1 MASVTVQKWG
11 TAAACRGQCVHV
23 YREGKNYANPDI
35 DRTKSACVWVMD
47 DVKTCQKNIRETIAK
62 IDKNRPPK
70 RIKRDRKTVAELCVP
85 APREGTSQE
94 DALRFFQGVY
104 DELAA
109 TGYHVCGG
117 AVHGDETHDYIDP
130 DDKKLHRSRLHM
142 HVLLVPETERGLNM
156 KSWLTK
162 NRFRELNALCDRV
175 CKRELGHPYQDGSGR
190 RSRGTV
196 EALKEKSSAELLRTA
211 EAVRNEL
218 PRLEA
223 SRDALRAQEEKSRQ
237 ETANAAREAQEAS
250 RDALRAQE
258 EKSRQETANAA
269 REAQEAR
276 QRAQTEL
283 RELFPPG
290 RVTDVLE
297 EREYKTG
304 LLSRERVLVAT
315 DPDAVASAVQRADAV
330 ARTLDNRDAE
340 RQEVAR
346 LREQVAQ
353 LTQERDAAVDR
364 AAQEHFDAVLGRA
377 LTVPDVADQIRE
389 CSYSEHVRQQLRIT
403 AADAARIERV
413 LREDSDRDRDAAMYQ
428 TIIQVSRRDRQLRAA
443 LVRSGVCPEIDR
455 RQQEHSLSL

>member
-142 HVLLVPETERGLNM
+142 HVLLVPETDRGVNM

-162 NRFRELNALCDRV
+162 FRFRELNALCDRV
-175 CKRELGHPYQDGSGR
+175 CMQELGHPYQDGSGR

-196 EALKEKSSAELLRTA
+196 EALKEKSGAEMVRAA
-211 EAVRNEL
+211 EAVRDEL
-218 PRLEA
+218 PRLQA
-223 SRDALRAQEEKSRQ
+223 SRDALQAQTEKSRQ
-237 ETANAAREAQEAS
+237 EAVNAARKAQET
-250 RDALRAQE
+250 RERAQ
-258 EKSRQETANAA
+258 A
-269 REAQEAR
+269 
-276 QRAQTEL
+276 EL
-283 RELFPPG
+283 RELFPVG
-290 RVTDVLE
+290 RAADVLE

-315 DPDAVASAVQRADAV
+315 DPDAVTDAVRRADAI
-330 ARTLDNRDAE
+330 ARTLDTGDAL

-346 LREQVAQ
+346 MREQVAR
-353 LTQERDAAVDR
+353 LTRERDAAVDR

-377 LTVPDVADQIRE
+377 LTVPDIAEQVRE
-389 CSYSEHVRQQLRIT
+389 CSWSDRAREQLCISR
-403 AADAARIERV
+403 ADAARIEHV
-413 LREDSDRDRDAAMYQ
+413 LREDADRDRDAAAYQ
-428 TIIQVSRRDRQLRAA
+428 SIIQTSRHDRQLHDA
-443 LVRSGVCPEIDR
+443 LVRSGVCPDVER
-455 RQQEHSLSL
+455 RQSHEHSLSL

>member
-62 IDKNRPPK
+62 IDKIRPPK

-85 APREGTSQE
+85 SPREGTSQE
-94 DALRFFQGVY
+94 DALRFFQATY
-104 DELAA
+104 EELEAA
-109 TGYHVCGG
+109 GYHVCGG
-117 AVHGDETHDYIDP
+117 AVHGDEVHDYIDP
-130 DDKKLHRSRLHM
+130 NDKKLHRSRLHM

-196 EALKEKSSAELLRTA
+196 EALKERSGAEMIRAA
-211 EAVRNEL
+211 EDVRDEL

-223 SRDALRAQEEKSRQ
+223 SRDALRAQEAQSRQ
-237 ETANAAREAQEAS
+237 DAA
-250 RDALRAQE
+250 D
-258 EKSRQETANAA
+258 AA

-276 QRAQTEL
+276 QQAQAEL
-283 RELFPPG
+283 RDLFPVG
-290 RVTDVLE
+290 RAATALE

-315 DPDAVASAVQRADAV
+315 DPDAVAAAVQRADAV

-340 RQEVAR
+340 RQEIAR

-353 LTQERDAAVDR
+353 LSQERDAAVDR
-364 AAQEHFDAVLGRA
+364 ADREHFDAVLGRA
-377 LTVPDVADQIRE
+377 LTVPDVAEQVRE
-389 CSYSEHVRQQLRIT
+389 CSWSDRTREQLCISR
-403 AADAARIERV
+403 ADAVRIEHV
-413 LREDSDRDRDAAMYQ
+413 LREDANRDRDAAAYQ
-428 TIIQVSRRDRQLRAA
+428 TIVQISRRDRQLRDA
-443 LVRSGVCPEIDR
+443 LVRSGACPELDR
-455 RQQEHSLSL
+455 RQSHEHSLSL

>member
-109 TGYHVCGG
+109 AGYHVCGG

-142 HVLLVPETERGLNM
+142 HVLLVPETDRGVNM

-162 NRFRELNALCDRV
+162 SRFRELNALCDRV
-175 CKRELGHPYQDGSGR
+175 CMQELGHPYQDGSGR

-196 EALKEKSSAELLRTA
+196 EALKEKSGAEMVRAA
-211 EAVRNEL
+211 EAVRDEL

-223 SRDALRAQEEKSRQ
+223 SRDALQAQTEKSRQ
-237 ETANAAREAQEAS
+237 EAVNAARKAQET
-250 RDALRAQE
+250 RERAQ
-258 EKSRQETANAA
+258 A
-269 REAQEAR
+269 
-276 QRAQTEL
+276 EL
-283 RELFPPG
+283 RELFPVG
-290 RVTDVLE
+290 RAADVLE

-315 DPDAVASAVQRADAV
+315 DPDAVAAAVQRADAV
-330 ARTLDNRDAE
+330 ARTLDARDAE
-340 RQEVAR
+340 RREVAR

-353 LTQERDAAVDR
+353 LTRERDAAVDR

-377 LTVPDVADQIRE
+377 LTVPGVAEQVRE
-389 CSYSEHVRQQLRIT
+389 CSWSDRAREQLCISR
-403 AADAARIERV
+403 ADAARIEHV
-413 LREDSDRDRDAAMYQ
+413 LQEDADRDRDAATYH
-428 TIIQVSRRDRQLRAA
+428 TIVQASRYDGQLRNA
-443 LVRSGVCPEIDR
+443 LVRSGVCPDLER
-455 RQQEHSLSL
+455 RQPHKHTLSL

>member
-109 TGYHVCGG
+109 AGYHVCGG

-142 HVLLVPETERGLNM
+142 HVLLVPETDRGVNM

-162 NRFRELNALCDRV
+162 SRFRELNALCDRV
-175 CKRELGHPYQDGSGR
+175 CMQELGHPYQDGSGR

-196 EALKEKSSAELLRTA
+196 EALKEKSGAEMVRAA
-211 EAVRNEL
+211 EAVRDEL

-223 SRDALRAQEEKSRQ
+223 SRDALQAQTEKSRQ
-237 ETANAAREAQEAS
+237 EAVNAARKAQET
-250 RDALRAQE
+250 RERAQ
-258 EKSRQETANAA
+258 A
-269 REAQEAR
+269 
-276 QRAQTEL
+276 EL
-283 RELFPPG
+283 RELFPVG
-290 RVTDVLE
+290 RAADVLE

-315 DPDAVASAVQRADAV
+315 DPDAVTDAVRRADAV
-330 ARTLDNRDAE
+330 ARTLDTGDAL

-346 LREQVAQ
+346 MREQVAR
-353 LTQERDAAVDR
+353 LTRERDAAVDR

-377 LTVPDVADQIRE
+377 LTVPDIAEQVRE
-389 CSYSEHVRQQLRIT
+389 CSWSDRAREQLCISR
-403 AADAARIERV
+403 ADAARIEHV
-413 LREDSDRDRDAAMYQ
+413 LREDADRDRDAAAYQ
-428 TIIQVSRRDRQLRAA
+428 SIIQTSRHDRQLHDA
-443 LVRSGVCPEIDR
+443 LVRSGVCPDVER
-455 RQQEHSLSL
+455 RQSHEHSLSL

>member
-11 TAAACRGQCVHV
+11 TVAACRGQCVHV

-70 RIKRDRKTVAELCVP
+70 RVKRDRKTVAELCVP

-94 DALRFFQGVY
+94 DALRFFQATY
-104 DELAA
+104 EELEAA
-109 TGYHVCGG
+109 GYHVCGG

-142 HVLLVPETERGLNM
+142 HVLLVPETAQGCNM

-162 NRFRELNALCDRV
+162 SRFRELNALCDRV
-175 CKRELGHPYQDGSGR
+175 CMQELGHPYQDGSGR

-196 EALKEKSSAELLRTA
+196 EALKERSGAELLRTA
-211 EAVRNEL
+211 EAVRDEL

-237 ETANAAREAQEAS
+237 DAA
-250 RDALRAQE
+250 D
-258 EKSRQETANAA
+258 AA

-283 RELFPPG
+283 RELFPVG
-290 RVTDVLE
+290 RAADSLE

-315 DPDAVASAVQRADAV
+315 DPDAVTAAVRRADAV
-330 ARTLDNRDAE
+330 ARTLDNRDVE

-346 LREQVAQ
+346 MREQVAQ
-353 LTQERDAAVDR
+353 LTRERDAAVDR

-377 LTVPDVADQIRE
+377 LTVPDIAEQVRE
-389 CSYSEHVRQQLRIT
+389 CSWSDCAREQLCISR
-403 AADAARIERV
+403 ADASRIEHV
-413 LREDSDRDRDAAMYQ
+413 LREDADRNRDAAAYQ
-428 TIIQVSRRDRQLRAA
+428 TILQASRHDRQLRDA
-443 LVRSGVCPEIDR
+443 LVRSGVCPDVEK
-455 RQQEHSLSL
+455 RQSHEHSLSL

>member
-62 IDKNRPPK
+62 IDKMRPPK
-70 RIKRDRKTVAELCVP
+70 RIKRDRKTVVELCVP

-94 DALRFFQGVY
+94 DALRFFQAVY
-104 DELAA
+104 DELGA
-109 TGYHVCGG
+109 TGHHVCGG
-117 AVHGDETHDYIDP
+117 AVHGDEVHDYIDP
-130 DDKKLHRSRLHM
+130 DDKRIHRSRLHM
-142 HVLLVPETERGLNM
+142 HVLLVPETDRGVNM

-162 NRFRELNALCDRV
+162 SRFRELNALCDRV
-175 CKRELGHPYQDGSGR
+175 CERELGHPYQDGSGR

-196 EALKEKSSAELLRTA
+196 EALKEKSGAEMMRAA

-218 PRLEA
+218 PHLEA
-223 SRDALRAQEEKSRQ
+223 SRDALRAQEAQSRQ
-237 ETANAAREAQEAS
+237 DAADAAREAQET
-250 RDALRAQE
+250 RERAQ
-258 EKSRQETANAA
+258 A
-269 REAQEAR
+269 
-276 QRAQTEL
+276 EL
-283 RELFPPG
+283 RELFPVG
-290 RVTDVLE
+290 RAADALE

-315 DPDAVASAVQRADAV
+315 DPDAVTQAVRRADAV
-330 ARTLDNRDAE
+330 ARTLDARDAE

-353 LTQERDAAVDR
+353 LTRERDAAVDR
-364 AAQEHFDAVLGRA
+364 AAEEHFDAVLGRA

-389 CSYSEHVRQQLRIT
+389 CSWSDHARDQLRIT
-403 AADAARIERV
+403 RVDAARIEHV
-413 LREDSDRDRDAAMYQ
+413 LREDADRNRDAAAYQ
-428 TIIQVSRRDRQLRAA
+428 SIIQVSRHDKQLRNA
-443 LVRSGVCPEIDR
+443 LVQSGVCPDVER
-455 RQQEHSLSL
+455 RHEHTLSL

>member
-23 YREGKNYANPDI
+23 YREGRKYANPDI

-85 APREGTSQE
+85 SPREGTSQE
-94 DALRFFQGVY
+94 DALRFFQAVY
-104 DELAA
+104 EELAA
-109 TGYHVCGG
+109 AGYHVCGG
-117 AVHGDETHDYIDP
+117 AVHGDEIHDYIDP

-142 HVLLVPETERGLNM
+142 HVLLIPETERGLNM

-175 CKRELGHPYQDGSGR
+175 CMQELGHSYQDGSGR

-196 EALKEKSSAELLRTA
+196 EALKERSGAEMIRAA
-211 EAVRNEL
+211 EDVRDEL

-223 SRDALRAQEEKSRQ
+223 SRDALRAQEAQSRQ
-237 ETANAAREAQEAS
+237 DAA
-250 RDALRAQE
+250 D
-258 EKSRQETANAA
+258 AA

-276 QRAQTEL
+276 ERAQAEL
-283 RELFPPG
+283 RDLFPPG
-290 RVTDVLE
+290 RAADTLE

-315 DPDAVASAVQRADAV
+315 DPDAVTEAVRRADAV
-330 ARTLDNRDAE
+330 ARTLDSRDAE

-353 LTQERDAAVDR
+353 LTRERDAAVDR

-377 LTVPDVADQIRE
+377 LTVPDIAEQVRE
-389 CSYSEHVRQQLRIT
+389 CSWSDRVREQLCISR
-403 AADAARIERV
+403 ADAARIEHV
-413 LREDSDRDRDAAMYQ
+413 LREDADRDRDAAAYQ
-428 TIIQVSRRDRQLRAA
+428 SIIQTSRNDRQLRDA
-443 LVRSGVCPEIDR
+443 LVRSGVCPEVDR
-455 RQQEHSLSL
+455 RQSHEHSLSL

>member
-23 YREGKNYANPDI
+23 YREGKKYANPDI

-70 RIKRDRKTVAELCVP
+70 RVKRDRKTVAELCVP
-85 APREGTSQE
+85 SPREGTSQE
-94 DALRFFQGVY
+94 DALRFFQATY
-104 DELAA
+104 EELEAA
-109 TGYHVCGG
+109 GYHVCGG
-117 AVHGDETHDYIDP
+117 AVHGDEVHDYIDP
-130 DDKKLHRSRLHM
+130 DDKKMHRSRLHM
-142 HVLLVPETERGLNM
+142 HVLIVPETDRGVNM

-175 CKRELGHPYQDGSGR
+175 CMQELGHPYQDGSGR

-196 EALKEKSSAELLRTA
+196 EALKERSGAEMIRAAETA
-211 EAVRNEL
+211 RNEL

-223 SRDALRAQEEKSRQ
+223 SRDALRAQEDKSRQ
-237 ETANAAREAQEAS
+237 DAAAAAREAQE
-250 RDALRAQE
+250 
-258 EKSRQETANAA
+258 T
-269 REAQEAR
+269 R
-276 QRAQTEL
+276 QRAQAEL
-283 RELFPPG
+283 RDLFPPG
-290 RVTDVLE
+290 RAADVLE

-315 DPDAVASAVQRADAV
+315 DPDAVAAAVQRADAV

-340 RQEVAR
+340 RQEIAR

-353 LTQERDAAVDR
+353 LSQERDAAMDR

-377 LTVPDVADQIRE
+377 LTVPDIAEQVRE
-389 CSYSEHVRQQLRIT
+389 CSWSDRAREQLCISR
-403 AADAARIERV
+403 ADASRIEHV
-413 LREDSDRDRDAAMYQ
+413 LREDADRDRDAAAYQ
-428 TIIQVSRRDRQLRAA
+428 SIIQASRHDRQLHDS
-443 LVRSGVCPEIDR
+443 LVRSGVCPDVER
-455 RQQEHSLSL
+455 RQSHEHSLSL

>member
-11 TAAACRGQCVHV
+11 TVAACRGQCVHV

-70 RIKRDRKTVAELCVP
+70 RVKRDRKTVAELCVP

-94 DALRFFQGVY
+94 DALRFFQATY
-104 DELAA
+104 EELEAA
-109 TGYHVCGG
+109 GYHVCGG

-142 HVLLVPETERGLNM
+142 HVLLVPETAQGCNM

-162 NRFRELNALCDRV
+162 SRFRELNALCDRV
-175 CKRELGHPYQDGSGR
+175 CMQELGHPYQDGSGR

-196 EALKEKSSAELLRTA
+196 EALKERSGAELLRTA
-211 EAVRNEL
+211 EAVRDEL

-237 ETANAAREAQEAS
+237 DAA
-250 RDALRAQE
+250 D
-258 EKSRQETANAA
+258 AA

-283 RELFPPG
+283 RELFPVG
-290 RVTDVLE
+290 RAADSLE

-315 DPDAVASAVQRADAV
+315 DPVAVTAAVRRADAV

-346 LREQVAQ
+346 MREQVAQ
-353 LTQERDAAVDR
+353 LTRERDAAVDR

-377 LTVPDVADQIRE
+377 LTVPDIAEQVRE
-389 CSYSEHVRQQLRIT
+389 CSWSDCAREQLCISR
-403 AADAARIERV
+403 ADASRIEHV
-413 LREDSDRDRDAAMYQ
+413 LREDADRNRDAAAYQ
-428 TIIQVSRRDRQLRAA
+428 TILQASRHDRQLRDA
-443 LVRSGVCPEIDR
+443 LVRSGVCPDVEK
-455 RQQEHSLSL
+455 RQSHEHSLSL

>member
-11 TAAACRGQCVHV
+11 TAAACRGQCIHI
-23 YREGKNYANPDI
+23 YREGKTYANPDI
-35 DRTKSACVWVMD
+35 DQAKAACVWVMN

-70 RIKRDRKTVAELCVP
+70 RVKKDRKTVAELCVP

-104 DELAA
+104 DELA
-109 TGYHVCGG
+109 TGGYHVCGG

-142 HVLLVPETERGLNM
+142 HVLLIPETERGLNM

-175 CKRELGHPYQDGSGR
+175 CMQELGHPYQDGSGR

-196 EALKEKSSAELLRTA
+196 EALKERSGAELIRTA
-211 EAVRNEL
+211 EAVRGEL

-223 SRDALRAQEEKSRQ
+223 SRDALRAQAAQSRQ
-237 ETANAAREAQEAS
+237 DAAV
-250 RDALRAQE
+250 
-258 EKSRQETANAA
+258 AA

-276 QRAQTEL
+276 ERAQEEL

-290 RVTDVLE
+290 RAQVALE
-297 EREYKTG
+297 TREYKTG
-304 LLSRERVLVAT
+304 LLSREQVLVAT
-315 DPDAVASAVQRADAV
+315 DPDAVAAAVQRADAV
-330 ARTLDNRDAE
+330 ARTLDARDAL

-346 LREQVAQ
+346 MREQVAR
-353 LTQERDAAVDR
+353 LTRERDAAVDR

-389 CSYSEHVRQQLRIT
+389 CSYSNHIRQQLRIT
-403 AADAARIERV
+403 AADAARIEHV
-413 LREDSDRDRDAAMYQ
+413 LREDADRNRDAAAYQ
-428 TIIQVSRRDRQLRAA
+428 TILQASRHDKQLHDA
-443 LVRSGVCPEIDR
+443 LVRSGVCRDVER
-455 RQQEHSLSL
+455 RQSHERTI

>member
-35 DRTKSACVWVMD
+35 DRTKSACVWTVD

-70 RIKRDRKTVAELCVP
+70 RVKRDRKTVAELCVP

-109 TGYHVCGG
+109 AGYHVCGG
-117 AVHGDETHDYIDP
+117 AVHGDEVHDYIDP

-142 HVLLVPETERGLNM
+142 HVLIVPETDKGVNM
-156 KSWLTK
+156 RSWLTK
-162 NRFRELNALCDRV
+162 SRFRALNALCDRV
-175 CKRELGHPYQDGSGR
+175 CMQELGHPYQDGSGR

-196 EALKEKSSAELLRTA
+196 EVLKEKSGAELLRSA
-211 EAVRNEL
+211 EAIRDEL
-218 PRLEA
+218 PSLEA
-223 SRDALRAQEEKSRQ
+223 SRNALRAQVEKSRQ
-237 ETANAAREAQEAS
+237 DAADATREV
-250 RDALRAQE
+250 
-258 EKSRQETANAA
+258 
-269 REAQEAR
+269 QEAR
-276 QRAQTEL
+276 ERAQTEL
-283 RELFPPG
+283 RELFPVG
-290 RVTDVLE
+290 RAADALE

-315 DPDAVASAVQRADAV
+315 DPDAVTEAVRRADAV
-330 ARTLDNRDAE
+330 ARTLDSRDAE

-346 LREQVAQ
+346 MREQVAQ

-364 AAQEHFDAVLGRA
+364 AAQEHYDAVLGQA
-377 LTVPDVADQIRE
+377 LTRPEIAQTVRDVVFEQDMQDYLGLNRAEVYR
-389 CSYSEHVRQQLRIT
+389 LR
-403 AADAARIERV
+403 RV
-413 LREDSDRDRDAAMYQ
+413 LDEQD
-428 TIIQVSRRDRQLRAA
+428 TRRQKSTAYDKLMLTARHDRQLRDA
-443 LVRSGVCPEIDR
+443 LVRSGVCPELDR
-455 RQQEHSLSL
+455 RQSHEYTR

>member
-109 TGYHVCGG
+109 AGYHVCGG

-142 HVLLVPETERGLNM
+142 HVLLVPETDRGVNM

-162 NRFRELNALCDRV
+162 SRFRELNALCDRV
-175 CKRELGHPYQDGSGR
+175 CMQELGHPYQDGSGR

-196 EALKEKSSAELLRTA
+196 EALKEKSGAEMVRAA
-211 EAVRNEL
+211 EAVRDEL

-223 SRDALRAQEEKSRQ
+223 SRDALQAQTEKSRQ
-237 ETANAAREAQEAS
+237 EAVNAARKAQET
-250 RDALRAQE
+250 RERAQ
-258 EKSRQETANAA
+258 A
-269 REAQEAR
+269 
-276 QRAQTEL
+276 EL
-283 RELFPPG
+283 RELFPVG
-290 RVTDVLE
+290 RAADVLE

-315 DPDAVASAVQRADAV
+315 DPDAVAAAVQRADAV
-330 ARTLDNRDAE
+330 ARTLDARDAE
-340 RQEVAR
+340 RREVAR

-353 LTQERDAAVDR
+353 LTRERDAAVDR

-377 LTVPDVADQIRE
+377 LTVPGVAEQVCE
-389 CSYSEHVRQQLRIT
+389 CSWSDRAREQLCISR
-403 AADAARIERV
+403 ADAARIEHV
-413 LREDSDRDRDAAMYQ
+413 LQEDADRDRDAATYH
-428 TIIQVSRRDRQLRAA
+428 TIVQASRYDGQLRNA
-443 LVRSGVCPEIDR
+443 LVRSGVCPDLER
-455 RQQEHSLSL
+455 RQPHEHTLSL

>member
-142 HVLLVPETERGLNM
+142 HVLLVPETDRGVNM

-162 NRFRELNALCDRV
+162 SRFRELNALCDRV
-175 CKRELGHPYQDGSGR
+175 CMQELGHPYQDGSGR

-196 EALKEKSSAELLRTA
+196 EALKEKSGAEMVRAA
-211 EAVRNEL
+211 EAVRDEL
-218 PRLEA
+218 PRLQA
-223 SRDALRAQEEKSRQ
+223 SRDALQAQTEKSRQ
-237 ETANAAREAQEAS
+237 EAVNAARKAQET
-250 RDALRAQE
+250 RERAQ
-258 EKSRQETANAA
+258 A
-269 REAQEAR
+269 
-276 QRAQTEL
+276 EL
-283 RELFPPG
+283 RELFPVG
-290 RVTDVLE
+290 RAADVLE

-315 DPDAVASAVQRADAV
+315 DPDAVTDAVRRADAI
-330 ARTLDNRDAE
+330 ARTLDTGDAL

-346 LREQVAQ
+346 MREQVAR
-353 LTQERDAAVDR
+353 LTRERDAAVDR

-377 LTVPDVADQIRE
+377 LTVPDIAEQVRE
-389 CSYSEHVRQQLRIT
+389 CSWSDRAREQLCISR
-403 AADAARIERV
+403 ADAARIEHV
-413 LREDSDRDRDAAMYQ
+413 LREDADRDRDAAAYQ
-428 TIIQVSRRDRQLRAA
+428 SIIQTSRHDRQLHDA
-443 LVRSGVCPEIDR
+443 LVRSGVCPDVER
-455 RQQEHSLSL
+455 RQSHEHSLSL